1 VATRKLAL
9 TMSLTPSDIR
19 ALAAEAFTYLYPIV
33 TMDVTRMQL
42 TDGSKAIGH
51 SLPNRYA
58 HVPVFPPVEFR
69 EVVRP
74 NFDTLYSSIWLDLSD
89 GPLIVHV
96 PDTDG
101 RYYLLPML
109 DMWTDV
115 FAVPGKRTSGTEAH
129 DFVIL
134 PPGWRGE
141 LPATATPIQAPTAF
155 VWVIGRTQTNGP
167 ADYEAVHAVQAG
179 FSARTVAGGEPRT
192 DRVQR
197 AAPTD
202 LDLSVEPL
210 RLVNSLDAEQFFS
223 YGNRLLAAHPAH
235 VTDFSTLTRIA
246 RIGVRGAEGFDPSPL
261 GEGAVVAL
269 NDGIHDA
276 LSALTAR
283 IPTVGKSVNGWEIIL
298 DTIGVYGN
306 FYAKRAV
313 VAMAGLGANPPE
325 DAVYPLA
332 IADENGD
339 PFVGEKDYVL
349 HFEKEELPPVEA
361 FWSLTMYDAE
371 GFQSANDLT
380 RFAIGDRD
388 ALTYADDGSL
398 NLYIQHANPGS
409 DKESNW
415 LPAPLGPLGITM
427 RLYSPKAEVLDG
439 TWAPPSIR
447 VANVNSAE
455 LASSTSSSLGA

>member
-1 VATRKLAL
+1 
-9 TMSLTPSDIR
+9 MSLTPTEIR
-19 ALAAEAFTYLYPIV
+19 ALAAEAYTYLYPIV

-42 TDGSKAIGH
+42 TDGTKTIGH
-51 SLPNRYA
+51 SATNTYA
-58 HVPVFPPVEFR
+58 HVPVFPPAEFR
-69 EVVRP
+69 GVVRP
-74 NFDTLYSSIWLDLSD
+74 NFDTLYSIVWLDLSD
-89 GPLIVHV
+89 GPLVLHV

-115 FAVPGKRTSGTEAH
+115 FAVPGKRTTGTEAH
-129 DFVIL
+129 DFVIV
-134 PPGWRGE
+134 PPAWQGE
-141 LPATATPIQAPTAF
+141 LPADATLIQAPTVF

-179 FSARTVAGGEPRT
+179 FSIRTLAGAEPRT
-192 DRVQR
+192 ARAGG
-197 AAPTD
+197 AAPAD
-202 LDLSVEPL
+202 LDLAVEPL
-210 RLVNSLDAEQFFS
+210 RLVNALDAEQFFG

-235 VTDFSTLTRIA
+235 VTDFSTLARIA
-246 RIGVRGAEGFDPSPL
+246 RIGVRASDGYDPSPL

-269 NDGIHDA
+269 NDGIRDA

-283 IPTVGKSVNGWEIIL
+283 IPTVGKLVNGWEMIL

-306 FYAKRAV
+306 FYAKRAI

-332 IADENGD
+332 ITDANGD
-339 PFVGEKDYVL
+339 PFIGEKNYVL
-349 HFEKEELPPVEA
+349 HFDKDELPPVEA

-371 GFQSANDLT
+371 GFQSANELN

-388 ALTYADDGSL
+388 ALTFADDGSL
-398 NLYIQHANPGS
+398 DILIQHTNPGPGE
-409 DKESNW
+409 ESNW

-427 RLYSPKAEVLDG
+427 RLYAPKAQVLDG
-439 TWAPPSIR
+439 TWAPPPVR
-447 VANVNSAE
+447 VAGINSAE
-455 LASSTSSSLGA
+455 LASATPSSQSA

>member
-1 VATRKLAL
+1 MPDQKAL
-9 TMSLTPSDIR
+9 TMSLTPTEIR

-33 TMDVTRMQL
+33 TMDITRMQL
-42 TDGSKAIGH
+42 TDGSTAIGH
-51 SLPNRYA
+51 SVPNTYA
-58 HVPVFPPVEFR
+58 HVPVFPPAEFR

-74 NFDTLYSSIWLDLSD
+74 NFDTLYSSVWLDLTD
-89 GPLIVHV
+89 GPLVLHV
-96 PDTDG
+96 PGTDG

-115 FAVPGKRTSGTEAH
+115 FAVPGKRTTGTDAQ

-134 PPGWRGE
+134 PPEWRGE
-141 LPATATPIQAPTAF
+141 LPADATPIQAPTAF

-167 ADYEAVHAVQAG
+167 ADYEAVHAVQGG
-179 FSARTVAGGEPRT
+179 FSIRTLAGAEPRT
-192 DRVQR
+192 DRSST
-197 AAPTD
+197 AAPSD
-202 LDLSVEPL
+202 LDLTVEPL
-210 RLVNSLDAEQFFS
+210 RLVNSLNAEQFFG

-235 VTDFSTLTRIA
+235 VTDFSTLSRIA
-246 RIGVRGAEGFDPSPL
+246 RIGVRGSDGFDPSTL
-261 GEGAVVAL
+261 GEGADVAL
-269 NDGIHDA
+269 NDGIRDA

-283 IPTVGKSVNGWEIIL
+283 IPTVGKLVNGWEMIL

-332 IADENGD
+332 ITDENGD

-349 HFEKEELPPVEA
+349 HFEKDELPPAEA

-371 GFQSANDLT
+371 GFQSANELD

-388 ALTYADDGSL
+388 ALTFAEDGSL
-398 NLYIQHANPGS
+398 DIYIQHTNPGPGE
-409 DKESNW
+409 ESNW

-427 RLYSPKAEVLDG
+427 RLYAPKAQVLDG

-447 VANVNSAE
+447 VARLDSAE
-455 LASSTSSSLGA
+455 SAAARH